1 MMTEPVARGH
11 LAVVGGTT
19 EHTAFGLLG
28 DVVARTNELWQA
40 HWVDYPASFGFPAP
54 YDESKE
60 AGVDE
65 LIRLLVR
72 LPADRPIGI
81 VGYSQGA
88 GVVEDAMRRLA
99 TSRDLHEVRCLMQI
113 RYVGTVASPHR
124 AGGDQVGD
132 DPGGFGISGPL
143 KPFQPMIATHRL
155 AGVREAVILWEQFVL
170 SGDVIAA
177 CPTNSLIRFVEPL
190 VPAMSA
196 TNTLRWARDVQNKL
210 TLTFVLAHFPELR
223 DWRRLPA
230 LLVRIREAVDLVV
243 AYQQTG
249 VHMQYARIPIRGK
262 TLPATQWI
270 ARELNEIGWQN

>member
-40 HWVDYPASFGFPAP
+40 HWVDYPASFGFPAA

-60 AGVDE
+60 AGVVAV
-65 LIRLLVR
+65 IQLLLR
-72 LPADRPIGI
+72 LPADRPLALI
-81 VGYSQGA
+81 GYSQGA
-88 GVVEDAMRRLA
+88 GIAEEALRRLA
-99 TSRDLHEVRCLMQI
+99 NSRVLREIDVVTRI
-113 RYVGTVASPHR
+113 RYVGTVASPYR
-124 AGGDQVGD
+124 PKGDQVGD

-143 KPFQPMIATHRL
+143 PEFVPPIGSHL
-155 AGVREAVILWEQFVL
+155 LWEQFVL
-170 SGDVIAA
+170 PGDLIAA

-230 LLVRIREAVDLVV
+230 LLVRIREAIDLVV

-262 TLPATQWI
+262 TLPATQWM
-270 ARELNEIGWQN
+270 ARELNEIGWQS